1 MSESMCEC
9 EVEQKL
15 RWVIFVFS
23 FIETVL
29 QLLWACILLPSVLG
43 WLDVGH
49 WVCFTGHCVAN
60 LSQIVSFTAGLG

>member
-1 MSESMCEC
+1 MSESVCEC

-15 RWVIFVFS
+15 RVIFVFS

-29 QLLWACILLPSVLG
+29 QLLWACILLPSVWG

-49 WVCFTGHCVAN
+49 WVCFIGHCVVN
-60 LSQIVSFTAGLG
+60 LSQIVSFAVGLG